1 MAIERKTLRA
11 QVREELLA
19 RMRAGD
25 VQPGEGINEVQLAN
39 ELGVSRT
46 PLREALIA
54 LESEGQIASE
64 NGKGF
69 RFVPLSA
76 QEFEDLA
83 PVMAALESLALELSP
98 VDELRAIGRR
108 LAALAADF
116 DQEVVEHAL
125 VVSKDDEWHGIML
138 SACPNQR
145 LLDVIANVRGA
156 FHRYESLLV
165 PVAVLPVARPQ
176 IAALVIYTFISQWN
190 AFIWPLL
197 MLNTED
203 RYTVPVALNTM
214 IGMSRVDYSGLML
227 GSLLATLPLMLLFLV
242 FQRQFVSGLLGGA
255 VKG

>member
-1 MAIERKTLRA
+1 MAIERRNLRS

-25 VQPGEGINEVQLAN
+25 VQPGEGINEVQLAA

-98 VDELRAIGRR
+98 VDDLRAIGRR
-108 LAALAADF
+108 LSSLAAEF

-125 VVSKDDEWHGIML
+125 VVTKDDEWHGIML

-145 LLDVIANVRGA
+145 LLDVIASVRGA

-165 PVAVLPVARPQ
+165 PNDVMVERVAAEHAE
-176 IAALVIYTFISQWN
+176 IAAHL
-190 AFIWPLL
+190 A
-197 MLNTED
+197 D
-203 RYTVPVALNTM
+203 GDVPGAIVALKANWM
-214 IGMSRVDYSGLML
+214 NGMRRILDNASSTYFT
-227 GSLLATLPLMLLFLV
+227 A
-242 FQRQFVSGLLGGA
+242 
-255 VKG
+255 